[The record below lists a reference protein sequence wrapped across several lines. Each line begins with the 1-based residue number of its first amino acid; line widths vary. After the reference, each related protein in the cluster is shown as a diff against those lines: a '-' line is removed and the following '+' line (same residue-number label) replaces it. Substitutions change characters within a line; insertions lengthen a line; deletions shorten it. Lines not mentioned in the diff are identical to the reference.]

1 MLADRVIAVTGVSS
15 GLGRAMA
22 LTFAGAGAKVV
33 GAARRADLGEELAKE
48 IAAAGGEMIFEAADL
63 SKVDDCRRFIG
74 AAVDRYGHLDVLINN
89 HAVRTDPPVLAI
101 HDVDEANWH
110 RVMDTNLKGAFFC
123 ASAAVDV
130 MRNHGGGTVINIA
143 SYSGVDATAG
153 MAVYG
158 LSKAGLIQL
167 AKAISVEYADSDVRG
182 IAIVLGKTATGQ
194 AARAAK
200 AMDNVA
206 RDSATSTEPPVVDKV
221 TQAQD
226 PFDVARA
233 IALLCTKDAAP
244 FTGAVIALDQGVT
257 AGLYSSR
264 FTYHLLTADRT

>member
-1 MLADRVIAVTGVSS
+1 MLAERVIAVTGVSS

-22 LTFAGAGAKVV
+22 LTFAEAGAKIV

-48 IAAAGGEMIFEAADL
+48 ITGKGGEMIFEPADL
-63 SKVDDCRRFIG
+63 SKVDDCRRFIRT
-74 AAVDRYGHLDVLINN
+74 AVDHHGRLDVLINN
-89 HAVRTDPPVLAI
+89 HAVRTDPPILAL
-101 HDVDEANWH
+101 HDVDEGNWH
-110 RVMDTNLKGAFFC
+110 RVIDTNLKGAFFC

-130 MRNHGGGTVINIA
+130 MRNTGGGTVINIA

-153 MAVYG
+153 AAVYG

-167 AKAISVEYADSDVRG
+167 AKAICVEYADADVRG
-182 IAIVLGKTATGQ
+182 IAIILGKTATGQ

-200 AMDNVA
+200 AMHNVA
-206 RDSATSTEPPVVDKV
+206 PETTADPPVVDKV

-226 PFDVARA
+226 PFAVARA
-233 IALLCTKDAAP
+233 LALLCTKEAAP

-264 FTYHLLTADRT
+264 FTYHLLAADRT